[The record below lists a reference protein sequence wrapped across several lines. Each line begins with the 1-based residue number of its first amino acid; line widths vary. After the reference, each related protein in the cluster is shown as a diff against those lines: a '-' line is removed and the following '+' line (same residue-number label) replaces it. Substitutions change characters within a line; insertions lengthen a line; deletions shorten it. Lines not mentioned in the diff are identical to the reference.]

1 MCISLSLDV
10 SDQSRE
16 ARLPSML
23 FCVFA
28 GSVLAVSRTTGVLQ
42 LGFAGV
48 VGVLRHVRMLIP
60 RRVVGIVAVVDLNE
74 SHAGLREP
82 PRKKTLAAVIV
93 SVLFANPV
101 ERLHVIGL
109 AFKVD
114 YPRRRALHA
123 PCEFITFDDGLERV
137 VAGLVSHLSRIQRLQ

>member
-48 VGVLRHVRMLIP
+48 VGVLIT
-60 RRVVGIVAVVDLNE
+60 VAVVGWLVGG
-74 SHAGLREP
+74 HA
-82 PRKKTLAAVIV
+82 
-93 SVLFANPV
+93 
-101 ERLHVIGL
+101 
-109 AFKVD
+109 
-114 YPRRRALHA
+114 RALAWAWGAAGERATAATLDALDDRWACVHDVPRERGNWVHA
-123 PCEFITFDDGLERV
+123 
-137 VAGLVSHLSRIQRLQ
+137 LVRPVS